1 MKPDE
6 RKIIHIDM
14 DAFYASVEQRDRPE
28 LRGKPLA
35 VGGSGGRGVIAAA
48 SYEAR
53 KFGVRSAMPAKTAL
67 RKCPML
73 LFVKS
78 DFEKYK
84 QVSAEIRKI
93 FERYTSVIEPLSLDE
108 AFLDVTYTN
117 FEVSSATLIAQ
128 QIKNDIQNE
137 LNLVAS
143 AGVSYNK
150 FLAKIASDQDKPNG
164 LFVISPE
171 QGPEFIEALAI
182 EKFFGVGKVTAEKMK
197 KHGINFGRD
206 LLKYNKSEL
215 QQLFGKSG
223 GFLYYISR
231 GIDNR
236 EIQSKRKRKSVGA
249 ENTFSENIHGEIAVN
264 EKFSAIFEKWWG
276 RYTHHGKWGRT
287 ITVKVRNSDFD
298 TVTRSYTSEEWLK
311 DKNDIRKIAFELL
324 DEAEAQQQH
333 LRLMGISISGLM
345 DEDGNEEIKQL
356 SLW

>member
-6 RKIIHIDM
+6 RKIIHVDM
-14 DAFYASVEQRDRPE
+14 DAFYASVEQRDKPE

-35 VGGSGGRGVIAAA
+35 VGGSDGRGVIAAA

-73 LFVKS
+73 LFVRP

-84 QVSAEIRKI
+84 QVSIEIRKI
-93 FERYTSVIEPLSLDE
+93 FERYTSIIEPLSLDE
-108 AFLDVTYTN
+108 AFLDVTYTD
-117 FEVSSATLIAQ
+117 FEVPSATLIAQ

-171 QGPEFIEALAI
+171 EGPHFIQELPI
-182 EKFFGVGKVTAEKMK
+182 ESFFGVGKVTAEKMK
-197 KHGINFGRD
+197 KHGINFGED
-206 LLKYNKSEL
+206 LLNYDKSEL
-215 QQLFGKSG
+215 QQMFGKSG
-223 GFLYYISR
+223 GFLYHISR

-236 EIQSKRKRKSVGA
+236 EVKSKRTRKSVGA
-249 ENTFSENIHGEIAVN
+249 ESTFSNNIHGEIAVN
-264 EKFSAIFEKWWG
+264 EKFSSIFDKWWG

-287 ITVKVRNSDFD
+287 ITVKVRNADFE
-298 TVTRSYTSEEWLK
+298 TITRSFTSEHWLK
-311 DKNDIRKIAFELL
+311 DKDEIRKIAFELL
-324 DEAEAQQQH
+324 DEAEAQDQQ
-333 LRLMGISISGLM
+333 LRLMGISASGLM
-345 DEDGNEEIKQL
+345 NDEGNEEVSQL
-356 SLW
+356 TLW